1 MIRVAWPIPDADR
14 WHGGTNY
21 FANLAKALLSLPER
35 RIEPFVLSQ
44 TVPDPKLPQ
53 ELAALRQLELP
64 RPKGGRLRGLLRK
77 AKAALR
83 IPQPDALGRMLAK
96 HDIRLFSHGWPLKPD
111 YAVPS
116 LCWIP
121 DFQHKYLPEFFSEE
135 ELEGRDARF
144 ANFAQNAAGVLLSS
158 QCAKRDF
165 LRFCPQASA
174 KIFVLPFVSWLEPAL
189 LSKPPEQILAA
200 HNLAEPFFYVPNQI
214 WAHKN
219 HALVIEALSIL
230 KKQGACPLVISTG
243 STLDY
248 RNPAF
253 FAGLSQK
260 LEDAGLAER
269 FRFLGR
275 VSYAEVCALMRASVA
290 IINPSLFEGWSTTV
304 EEAKSLGKRILLSS
318 IAVHREQAP
327 EHGLFFA
334 PDDPEAL
341 ARLMTETLSERDPQQ
356 ERHNAELAAAR
367 LPDRVRTFALL
378 YEDIALACA
387 GCD

>member
-35 RIEPFVLSQ
+35 RIEPIALCR
-44 TVPDPKLPQ
+44 TVPDPKLPP
-53 ELAALRQLELP
+53 ELAALGQLELP
-64 RPKGGRLRGLLRK
+64 RRKGGRLRGLFLK
-77 AKAALR
+77 AK
-83 IPQPDALGRMLAK
+83 DALGIPRPDPLARMLAK
-96 HDIRLFSHGWPLKPD
+96 HDIRLFSHGWPLTPD

-121 DFQHKYLPEFFSEE
+121 DFQHKYLPEFFSAEE
-135 ELEGRDARF
+135 REGRDARF
-144 ANFAQNAAGVLLSS
+144 THFARNAAGVLLSS
-158 QCAKRDF
+158 ECAKRDF

-189 LSKPPEQILAA
+189 LSEPPERVLAA
-200 HNLAEPFFYVPNQI
+200 HKLEEPFFYVPNQI

-219 HALVIEALSIL
+219 HALVIEALALL
-230 KKQGACPLVISTG
+230 KKQGSCPLVISTG

-253 FAGLSQK
+253 FAALSQK
-260 LEDAGLAER
+260 LADAGLEER
-269 FRFLGR
+269 FRFLGK
-275 VSYAEVCALMRASVA
+275 VSYAEVCALMRASAA

-334 PDDPEAL
+334 PDDPQGL
-341 ARLMTETLSERDPQQ
+341 ARLMTETLSELEPRQ
-356 ERHNAELAAAR
+356 EARNAELAAAR
-367 LPDRVRTFALL
+367 LPDRVRAFALH